1 MGKKDPESKAEAR
14 PRQRSRKMS
23 ELDEMEA
30 LMRAAKPPIPPES
43 SVPLV
48 TATHDQQPSPQAQ
61 SAQPVEQVLQPYEL
75 QQTVPPVVMETPI
88 GEVLPDAQVIDED
101 QGAQSEAAI
110 VVKPVDS
117 GSNQSEHDDSSEQLG
132 KEKQHR
138 KEDDDAPDERGKEK
152 QPRWQAPDNFIEAP
166 APITKAETV
175 IALVLDGGSHTT
187 RAGVA
192 GAEEPDFQVLS
203 VSGRRKLTVGG
214 DGMLPDEAFGSD
226 AERAS
231 TAYDLARPVHMSAVA
246 DWDAAERL
254 WRHALYNVEQG
265 SERVIITTGVV
276 CPKATKQR
284 LVHLCLDALGFEH
297 VHCGVAPILALF
309 GAGYTTG
316 VVVDCGFE
324 STRVVPVYDG
334 FALPHA
340 VLVDTALGGT
350 AVDAHAARLLESKG
364 IAFRNS
370 SMALVAGE
378 SCKLEAAL
386 TGIGNASKVEAM
398 TVEIPARAVSAAS
411 RSAAKAV
418 DLTAEERLSL
428 GEVVF
433 VPQVANRST
442 ESPGLA
448 GVVHKAIT
456 ACSIDLRRDLYE
468 GIMLVGGASLLPGLP
483 ERLDKDLRLLVAE
496 SVNAQVTAYANRE
509 FAAFAGA
516 AMVASLP
523 DFANNWISKDDANDE
538 RALQVR
544 LDQVSY
550 GC

>member
-1 MGKKDPESKAEAR
+1 
-14 PRQRSRKMS
+14 MS
-23 ELDEMEA
+23 ELDEMQA
-30 LMRAAKPPIPPES
+30 LMRAAKPPGRPES
-43 SVPLV
+43 NLQLV
-48 TATHDQQPSPQAQ
+48 TTAHDQQLRPE
-61 SAQPVEQVLQPYEL
+61 AQPAEQVPQPYQV
-75 QQTVPPVVMETPI
+75 QQTLPPAVTEIATA
-88 GEVLPDAQVIDED
+88 EVLPTAQVIEED
-101 QGAQSEAAI
+101 QAAQSESVT
-110 VVKPVDS
+110 VVKPLDS
-117 GSNQSEHDDSSEQLG
+117 GSNQSEQNDASDQLC

-138 KEDDDAPDERGKEK
+138 EEPDDVSDERGKEK
-152 QPRWQAPDNFIEAP
+152 QPRWHQPDTVIEAL
-166 APITKAETV
+166 APVAKVDTV

-192 GAEEPDFQVLS
+192 GAEEPDLQVLS
-203 VSGRRKLTVGG
+203 VAGKRKLTVGG

-254 WRHALYNVEQG
+254 WRHALYSVEQG
-265 SERVIITTGVV
+265 SDKVIITTGVV

-324 STRVVPVYDG
+324 STRVVPIYDG

-350 AVDAHAARLLESKG
+350 AVDAHAARLLEGKG
-364 IAFRNS
+364 IAFRNA

-378 SCKLEAAL
+378 SCKLQAAL
-386 TGIGNASKVEAM
+386 TDIGGAPKVDTM

-448 GVVHKAIT
+448 GVVHRAIT

-496 SVNAQVTAYANRE
+496 SVNAQVTAYENRQ